1 MKFKTAKAAI
11 CNAFLQGEKLTIL
24 DCFRKFGVS
33 NSPREVRR
41 MIEKPFDVIIERVDK
56 QGLTRFRHT
65 CNYKEYSLAH
75 NKRNKQGIQRMLE
88 YVNKNIVCKKIG

>member
-33 NSPREVRR
+33 NLPREVRR
-41 MIEKPFDVIIERVDK
+41 MIEKP
-56 QGLTRFRHT
+56 
-65 CNYKEYSLAH
+65 
-75 NKRNKQGIQRMLE
+75 
-88 YVNKNIVCKKIG
+88 VNWMDT